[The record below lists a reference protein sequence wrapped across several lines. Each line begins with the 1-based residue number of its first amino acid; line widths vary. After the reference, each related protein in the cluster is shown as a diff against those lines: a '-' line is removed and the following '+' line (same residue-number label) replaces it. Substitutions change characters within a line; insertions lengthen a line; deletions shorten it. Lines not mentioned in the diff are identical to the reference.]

1 MHTTTHEHA
10 PVQFVSVTLSGDL
23 GTKTGNTRWAFHR
36 QLRANIKATLARHG
50 YDARLRDRRDRIDL
64 EGIDAGAVE
73 PLARVFGI
81 RAVRY
86 VTAVPWHSL
95 DDIVAAGERL
105 YGETVAG
112 RSFAVR
118 PRRVGS
124 RNQIAISSDA
134 LARQLGARLVD
145 AGGWVDLDHPEVPLR
160 VEVRPKDVL
169 FFHEKIE
176 GPGGL
181 PIATEGRA
189 LALISGGFDSAVA
202 AWEMLRRGVDC
213 DFVLFNLAG
222 AAQEEP
228 VRRVLHALDR
238 AWMGGADA
246 RLFVVDFRPVIA
258 EMRQRVPA
266 PYWQVLLKRSMMRAA
281 DQVAQASGARALIT
295 GEALGQVSS
304 QTLANLSA
312 VAARAETPVL
322 RPLLGRDKHEIVAL
336 AHHIG
341 TAEISATVEEFCALN
356 VRRPLTHVRAGEL
369 DEQEQRLDPELVA
382 TLARRARQVPSSAFG
397 DPIEGSPELER
408 VPEHVAVVDLRSEA
422 EHRQWH
428 WPEAIH
434 MEFDKAMAHAER
446 LPRDR
451 AYLFYCEVGL
461 KSAYLAQVMRE
472 AGFEAYSFRGGVRPM
487 QRYAERIQAD
497 TALRA

>member
-1 MHTTTHEHA
+1 MNTTTNDNVA
-10 PVQFVSVTLSGDL
+10 AQFVSVTLSGDL
-23 GTKTGNTRWAFHR
+23 GTKIGNTRWAFHR

-50 YDARLRDRRDRIDL
+50 YSARLRDRRDRIDL
-64 EGIDAGAVE
+64 EGVDAGAVE
-73 PLARVFGI
+73 PLSRVFGI
-81 RAVRY
+81 RAVRF
-86 VTAVPWHSL
+86 VTAMPWRSL
-95 DDIVAAGERL
+95 EDIVAAGERL
-105 YGETVAG
+105 YGDTVAG
-112 RSFAVR
+112 RTFAVR

-124 RNQIAISSDA
+124 RNQIGVSSEA
-134 LARQLGARLVD
+134 LARELGSRLVQ
-145 AGGWVDLDHPEVPLR
+145 AGGAVDLDHPAVRLR
-160 VEVRPKDVL
+160 VEVRPRDVL
-169 FFHEKIE
+169 FFHDNVE

-181 PIATEGRA
+181 PIGIEGRA

-202 AWEMLRRGVDC
+202 AWEMLRRGVHC

-228 VRRVLHALDR
+228 VRRVLHRLDN
-238 AWMGGADA
+238 AWMAGADA
-246 RLFVVDFRPVIA
+246 RLYVVDFRPIVA

-266 PYWQVLLKRSMMRAA
+266 PYWQVLLKRLMMRSA
-281 DQVAQASGARALIT
+281 DEVAEMTGARALIT

-312 VAARAETPVL
+312 VTARAATPVL

-369 DEQEQRLDPELVA
+369 DQQEQRIDPALIS
-382 TLARRARQVPSSAFG
+382 TLARRAREVPSSAFG
-397 DPIEGSPELER
+397 DAVEGSPELER
-408 VPEHVAVVDLRSEA
+408 VPEHVAVVDVRSEA
-422 EHRQWH
+422 EHREWH
-428 WPEAIH
+428 WPDAIH
-434 MEFDKAMAHAER
+434 MGFDKAMAYADR

-461 KSAYLAQVMRE
+461 KSAYLAQIMRE
-472 AGFEAYSFRGGVRPM
+472 AGFEAYSFRGGAGPM
-487 QRYAERIQAD
+487 QQYAERLQAQ
-497 TALRA
+497 TPLRA